1 MAKNYKNQKI
11 KEREITQ
18 EMRESYIDYA
28 MSVIISRALP
38 DVRDGLKPVQRRI
51 LYSMYE
57 MGLKPE
63 GRFRK
68 SATVVGECFV
78 KNTMVLTKKGLVPIQ
93 EVKVGDQVYTQDGLR
108 RVNRLYE
115 MPEKPLLKV
124 ILDNGLSNIVTPSQK
139 FKVLTPD
146 WKFVWKEAK
155 DLTRNDYL
163 VIKTDYPEVN
173 NLVKLNKIKENQPQ
187 YLNKNIAYLLGFFL
201 SDGSISKDY
210 GKKKDS
216 RIRFSSAISRKI
228 LERVAA
234 IFEKEFSYKPTIE
247 VKNYKLQTKDGRL
260 LDKKKYIVRINR
272 KAINEFF
279 VSNFSLEGVKAP
291 TKKIPYQIFQSP
303 PKVIFSFISGLID
316 GDGYIASSSKENY
329 IQYGSV
335 SEKLIDQLLILLQ
348 HQGIFGSKYVRK
360 KSPEHLINGRKVK
373 HRHKPYSLEI
383 YGKNA
388 IKLAPHLELT
398 IKRKQ
403 IRTQRIV
410 ANEKEGKVG
419 RSRFEIIP
427 YAGRLIFGELSRR
440 HLGGGWYQETNGE
453 KFRMGIKHRAGCKI
467 RYSSDLWE
475 RPLRKTQ
482 VLDWGIKDKL
492 ERIESP
498 LFKFLEQ
505 IIQNKIYF
513 LKVVSIRKAPS
524 QKTYDFE
531 VENDHEF
538 IANGMVSHNCMGKL
552 HPHGDQAIYDALV
565 RMAQDFSLRYP
576 LVKGQGN
583 FGSIDGDPPA
593 HQRYS
598 EAKLSKIGQTM
609 LRDIEKDTVD
619 FVDNYDATGKE
630 PQVLPA
636 PLPQLLLNGCLGIA
650 VGMATNIPP
659 HNLPEIID
667 ATIHLMDHPKAT
679 TKDLFQYVEGPDFPG
694 GGVVFNKKGMIATYS
709 QGRGPIVMRGKA
721 EIKKK
726 GKKIQILITEIPFQ
740 VKKAD
745 LVREFAELV
754 KEKRLSGVTDI
765 RDESDKEGLRIV
777 VDVSQKAF
785 PKHILNRLYKFTR
798 LQDTFYLNTVALVD
812 GIQPRVLSLKEILRL
827 FIKHRQVV
835 VTRRARFD
843 LKRAKDRAHILKG
856 LEIALKNIDSVI
868 KTIRKSTSAKEAEKN
883 LIKKFK
889 LTKLQAQA
897 ILAIRLSSLAKLERD
912 KVRSELSAKEK
923 EIKELSAILKSKE
936 KIKEIIKNE
945 LKEIKENYGDKR
957 RTKLFSYEI
966 KEIPKEHWIPDKR
979 TIITMTQ
986 GGYIKRISP
995 TILKRQKRGG
1005 KGVLGMETVRNDI
1018 VTHFLAAKTLDSLLF
1033 FTNMGKVFRTLVYE
1047 IPKQKRVAKGKQIG
1061 ILLNL
1066 PSTEKVLSLIPLRK
1080 EYEDL
1085 GINYLVMATKNGIIK
1100 KTPFKD
1106 FKNVRKTGL
1115 IAIKLRKNDL
1125 LRAVGESAGKEQ
1137 ILLATK
1143 AGQAIRFQEEDV
1155 RPMGRATAGVKG
1167 IRLKRGD
1174 EVIGMEI
1181 IKTESK
1187 GKKVKRGKKHLL
1199 VIMENGYGKRTDLRE
1214 YKIQKRG
1221 GIGLKIANTTK
1232 KTGKIVAARVLISQ
1246 KDLVVISQKGKVIRT
1261 KISSISIFGRNAQG
1275 VRIMKLDKGDKVASI
1290 AII

>member
-1 MAKNYKNQKI
+1 MAKNYKNQKL

-68 SATVVGECFV
+68 SATVVGE
-78 KNTMVLTKKGLVPIQ
+78 T
-93 EVKVGDQVYTQDGLR
+93 
-108 RVNRLYE
+108 
-115 MPEKPLLKV
+115 
-124 ILDNGLSNIVTPSQK
+124 
-139 FKVLTPD
+139 
-146 WKFVWKEAK
+146 
-155 DLTRNDYL
+155 
-163 VIKTDYPEVN
+163 
-173 NLVKLNKIKENQPQ
+173 
-187 YLNKNIAYLLGFFL
+187 
-201 SDGSISKDY
+201 
-210 GKKKDS
+210 
-216 RIRFSSAISRKI
+216 
-228 LERVAA
+228 
-234 IFEKEFSYKPTIE
+234 
-247 VKNYKLQTKDGRL
+247 
-260 LDKKKYIVRINR
+260 
-272 KAINEFF
+272 
-279 VSNFSLEGVKAP
+279 
-291 TKKIPYQIFQSP
+291 
-303 PKVIFSFISGLID
+303 
-316 GDGYIASSSKENY
+316 
-329 IQYGSV
+329 
-335 SEKLIDQLLILLQ
+335 
-348 HQGIFGSKYVRK
+348 
-360 KSPEHLINGRKVK
+360 
-373 HRHKPYSLEI
+373 
-383 YGKNA
+383 
-388 IKLAPHLELT
+388 
-398 IKRKQ
+398 
-403 IRTQRIV
+403 
-410 ANEKEGKVG
+410 
-419 RSRFEIIP
+419 
-427 YAGRLIFGELSRR
+427 
-440 HLGGGWYQETNGE
+440 
-453 KFRMGIKHRAGCKI
+453 
-467 RYSSDLWE
+467 
-475 RPLRKTQ
+475 
-482 VLDWGIKDKL
+482 
-492 ERIESP
+492 
-498 LFKFLEQ
+498 
-505 IIQNKIYF
+505 
-513 LKVVSIRKAPS
+513 
-524 QKTYDFE
+524 
-531 VENDHEF
+531 
-538 IANGMVSHNCMGKL
+538 MGKL

-576 LVKGQGN
+576 LIKGQGN

-593 HQRYS
+593 AARYS
-598 EAKLSKIGQTM
+598 EAKLSKIGQII

-659 HNLPEIID
+659 HNLPEIVD
-667 ATIHLMDHPKAT
+667 ATIHLMDYPKAT

-709 QGRGPIVMRGKA
+709 QGRGPIVMRGKT

-745 LVREFAELV
+745 LVKEFAELV
-754 KEKRLSGVTDI
+754 KEKRLPGVTDI

-777 VDVSQKAF
+777 IDVSRKAF

-835 VTRRARFD
+835 VTRRTRFD

-856 LEIALKNIDSVI
+856 LEKALKNIDSVI
-868 KTIRKSTSAKEAEKN
+868 KTIKKSTSAKEAEKN

-897 ILAIRLSSLAKLERD
+897 ILVIRLSSLAKLERD

-923 EIKELSAILKSKE
+923 EIKELSTILKSKE

-945 LKEIKENYGDKR
+945 LKEIKKNYGDKR
-957 RTKLFSYEI
+957 RTKVFSYEI
-966 KEIPKEHWIPDKR
+966 REIPKEHWIPDKK

-1033 FTNMGKVFRTLVYE
+1033 FTNMGKVFKTLVYE

-1085 GINYLVMATKNGIIK
+1085 GINYLVMATKNGTIK

-1125 LRAVGESAGKEQ
+1125 LRAVGESTGKEQ
-1137 ILLATK
+1137 ILLVTK
-1143 AGQAIRFQEEDV
+1143 AGQAIHFQEEDV
-1155 RPMGRATAGVKG
+1155 RPMGRPTAGVKG

-1181 IKTESK
+1181 IKAETK
-1187 GKKVKRGKKHLL
+1187 GQRAKRRKKYLL

-1221 GIGLKIANTTK
+1221 GVGLKTANITK
-1232 KTGKIVAARVLISQ
+1232 KTGKIVATRVLTSQ